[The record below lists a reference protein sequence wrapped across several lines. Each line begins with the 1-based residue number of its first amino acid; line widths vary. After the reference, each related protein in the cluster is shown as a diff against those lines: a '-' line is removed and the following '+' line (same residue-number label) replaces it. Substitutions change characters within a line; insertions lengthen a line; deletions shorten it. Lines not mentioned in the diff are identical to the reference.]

1 VSLNLF
7 DFCSFSATAACEGMK
22 PYFEE
27 IINHF
32 RGYLVSAT
40 DKDTKKLQV
49 AAIGMFGVVCF

>member
-1 VSLNLF
+1 
-7 DFCSFSATAACEGMK
+7 MK

-49 AAIGMFGVVCF
+49 AAIGKFGVSFSKNK